1 MNLKLQEDARLNGFT
16 ITKTERIDEFD
27 AELVTMTHD
36 RTVMPLYYLDRR
48 DRNMTFAI
56 GFRTAPTSDNGIF
69 HILEHSVLCGSEHYP
84 VKDPFSEMLKSSA
97 STYLNALTY
106 PERTV
111 YPVSSKNRK
120 AFLDLVS
127 VYLDAVLHPLALK
140 EKNIFLQE
148 GHRSEL
154 CGKGEAK
161 HTGVVYNEMQ
171 GALSS
176 LDDYIDLYIDRA
188 MFAGGTYSYDSGGTP
203 EGIATLDY
211 SDFTAAHKRYYHP
224 SNAFAFLDGDIDT
237 GATLALID
245 RYLSAYE
252 HGCCY
257 DEITRGRTIDERDIT
272 GSHPDVP
279 DGKCEIAICRD
290 LGCHVSKNELFAL
303 DVIEDALCDS
313 DSSPIKERMLGSDLC
328 DDVAIYVNASAKY
341 PTFNIRISG
350 VNESERD
357 AAIAKINESLN
368 DIIQRGID
376 TDALEA
382 SLNAFEF
389 RSRESDCG
397 TFPKGIVLMSVI
409 TEAIVQGDDPADALR
424 YNDSI
429 AAARAAVGTSYYT
442 DLLADV
448 LRAEAV
454 TMTIYH
460 AESIE
465 AASATVKVT
474 EEEEKKI
481 KDESAALALWQS
493 TPDTDEAQATLPIL
507 SRQDLDPHVDEIPSK
522 QMSIDETDVI
532 FHPLST
538 DGISYIEL
546 YFDCSDI
553 PTEHICALSLMTAVH
568 REAETSEHTSYE
580 LSKLVKKHLGSFSIS
595 TATLKKGKE
604 CRLYLTVKASCLER
618 EKKNAAALLTEMLTE
633 ARLDDRE
640 RIQTVIDRAVLS
652 IPSRLGGSAHR
663 YAINRAAARYDML
676 DAIKEYS
683 SGIEYLK
690 YLRRL
695 GEDDSAADSIG
706 SLLCDIAKRC
716 ICKERLT
723 LCITGSEDE
732 AFAGDILSGLPRGER
747 SAGACQVSLLPMRD
761 EYFSVTSPVHF
772 AATMSNFK
780 LCTGE
785 KYHGGFSA
793 VSAIMSLELLWNKIR
808 VEGGAYDTGFIARAN
823 SGGIGYYSYRDPSPL
838 ASIETFR
845 RAAAMLKEQI
855 ERGELDLER
864 YVVGAVGSADTVT
877 TPRTD
882 GSLENINIL
891 SGISYEERASYLRQL
906 AELTP
911 QQLYNLADIT
921 ERSMAE
927 SSSCILGDRDALI
940 SLGIKS
946 EDIVT
951 V

>member
-1 MNLKLQEDARLNGFT
+1 MNFKLQEDARLHGFT
-16 ITKTERIDEFD
+16 IVKAEKIDEFA
-27 AELVTMTHD
+27 AELVTMIHD
-36 RTVMPLYYLDRR
+36 KTAMPLYYLDRR

-120 AFLDLVS
+120 AFLDLVG
-127 VYLDAVLHPLALK
+127 VYLDAVLHPLALR

-148 GHRSEL
+148 GHRLEL
-154 CGKGEAK
+154 CGSDEAK

-188 MFAGGTYSYDSGGTP
+188 MFEGGTYSYDSGGTP
-203 EGIATLDY
+203 DGIATLRY
-211 SDFTAAHKRYYHP
+211 SDFIAAHNRYYHP
-224 SNAFAFLDGDIDT
+224 TNAFAFLDGDIDT

-245 RYLSAYE
+245 GYLSEYDR
-252 HGCCY
+252 GCLH
-257 DEITRGRTIDERDIT
+257 DEIRRGRIADDRNIT

-290 LGCHVSKNELFAL
+290 LGTHATKNELFAL

-313 DSSPIKERMLGSDLC
+313 DSSPIKERMLGSGLC
-328 DDVAIYVNASAKY
+328 DDVAIYVNASGKY
-341 PTFNIRISG
+341 PTFNIRLSG
-350 VNESERD
+350 VDISDRD
-357 AAIAKINESLN
+357 AAIAELDECLN
-368 DIIQRGID
+368 DIIKSGID
-376 TDALEA
+376 TDALNA
-382 SLNAFEF
+382 SLNVFEF

-397 TFPKGIVLMSVI
+397 TFPKGVVLMSVI

-429 AAARAAVGTSYYT
+429 AAAREAVGTSYYT
-442 DLLADV
+442 DLLAAV
-448 LRAEAV
+448 LAADPV
-454 TMTIYH
+454 TMTVCH

-465 AASATVKVT
+465 AASATVKIT
-474 EEEEKKI
+474 RDAAKNIER
-481 KDESAALALWQS
+481 ESAALALWQS
-493 TPDTDEAQATLPIL
+493 TPDTEEERATLPIL
-507 SRQDLDPHVDEIPSK
+507 SRQDLDPHIDNIPSRL
-522 QMSIDETDVI
+522 MNIDGAKVV
-532 FHPLST
+532 FHPLNT
-538 DGISYIEL
+538 EGISYIEL

-553 PTEHICALSLMTAVH
+553 PTEHIGALSLMTAVH
-568 REAETSEHTSYE
+568 RETHTAEHTSYE
-580 LSKLVKKHLGSFSIS
+580 LSKLVKKHLGSFCIS
-595 TATLKKGKE
+595 TAALKNGNE

-618 EKKNAAALLTEMLTE
+618 EKANAAALLAEMLTS
-633 ARLDDRE
+633 ANLDDKE
-640 RIQTVIDRAVLS
+640 RIQTVIDRAVLG
-652 IPSRLGGSAHR
+652 IPSRLGSSAHR

-676 DAIKEYS
+676 DAVKEYT

-690 YLRRL
+690 YLRHIA
-695 GEDDSAADSIG
+695 DDKAAADGIG
-706 SLLCDIAKRC
+706 SLLSDIAKRC

-723 LCITGSEDE
+723 LCMTGDEDE
-732 AFAGDILSGLPRGER
+732 AFARDILSRLPHGEQ
-747 SAGACQVSLLPMRD
+747 SARACQVLPLPMRD
-761 EYFSVTSPVHF
+761 EYFSVSSPVHF
-772 AATMSNFK
+772 AATMTNFK
-780 LCTGE
+780 QKTGE

-823 SGGIGYYSYRDPSPL
+823 SGGLGYYSYRDPSPL
-838 ASIETFR
+838 SSLETFR
-845 RAAAMLKEQI
+845 HAAGMLKEQV
-855 ERGELDLER
+855 ESGKLDLER
-864 YVVGAVGSADTVT
+864 YVVGAVASADTVT

-891 SGISYEERASYLRQL
+891 SGIGYEERVSYLRQL
-906 AELTP
+906 VELTP
-911 QQLYNLADIT
+911 EQLYHLADIT
-921 ERSMAE
+921 ERSMAQ

-940 SLGIKS
+940 SMGIKS